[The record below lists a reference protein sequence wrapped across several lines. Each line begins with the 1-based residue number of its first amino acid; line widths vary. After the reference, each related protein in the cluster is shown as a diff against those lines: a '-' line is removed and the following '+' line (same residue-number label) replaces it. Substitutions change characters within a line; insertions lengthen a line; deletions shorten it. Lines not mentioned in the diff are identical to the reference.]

1 MNRSEYIKKLNE
13 FLSDLP
19 DDERAGAI
27 SYHEELFDDAG
38 AENEAQVIESLGSPR
53 YVADTILKDSGML
66 AVRSESVSENNQDSS
81 ENTKANNSQNA
92 GNPGDN
98 QDFANQNNAQYN
110 QQYDQNEKS
119 AGSRVG
125 SILLMTLII
134 ILTAGIWIGIMC
146 VLFSLF
152 IGVCAAGIGLI
163 IGFGVGGV
171 TCLVSGIC
179 YLFTAL
185 PIGLISIGIGCVLIA
200 LMILVA
206 GPIFKLGINLFKWS
220 IELVVK
226 AGRSLY
232 NWLRGV
238 LA

>member
-1 MNRSEYIKKLNE
+1 MNRSEYIKALNE

-19 DDERAGAI
+19 DDERLGAI

-38 AENEAQVIESLGSPR
+38 AENEEQVIESLGSPR

-66 AVRSESVSENNQDSS
+66 AVRNDNAS
-81 ENTKANNSQNA
+81 ENTKADSASTINNQNA
-92 GNPGDN
+92 HNN
-98 QDFANQNNAQYN
+98 QNFGNQNNAGYN
-110 QQYDQNEKS
+110 QQYNPNEKK
-119 AGSRVG
+119 AGSSAG
-125 SILLMTLII
+125 SILLMILII
-134 ILTAGIWIGIMC
+134 VLTSGLWISIMC

-152 IGVCAAGIGLI
+152 IGVCAAGLGLI

-171 TCLVSGIC
+171 TCLISGIY

-185 PIGLISIGIGCVLIA
+185 PVGLITIGIGCVLIA

-232 NWLRGV
+232 NWLKGV

>member
-1 MNRSEYIKKLNE
+1 MNRSEYIKALNE

-19 DDERAGAI
+19 DDERLGAI

-66 AVRSESVSENNQDSS
+66 AVRRDDASDNNQKADSAS
-81 ENTKANNSQNA
+81 TNNNQN
-92 GNPGDN
+92 
-98 QDFANQNNAQYN
+98 FETQNNAGYN
-110 QQYDQNEKS
+110 QHYNPNEKKKGSS
-119 AGSRVG
+119 AG
-125 SILLMTLII
+125 SILLMILII
-134 ILTAGIWIGIMC
+134 VLTSGLWISIMC

-152 IGVCAAGIGLI
+152 IGVCAAGLGLI

-171 TCLVSGIC
+171 TCLISGIY

-185 PIGLISIGIGCVLIA
+185 PIGLITIGIGCVLIA
-200 LMILVA
+200 LMILIA

-232 NWLRGV
+232 NWLKGV